1 MGAGMEKLKI
11 LIFIA
16 VVAACVYVAWV
27 NIPPWVHYYSFRDD
41 LDDIARVNSY
51 TPRTDDEIK
60 QIIIT
65 KARGE
70 EIQLKE
76 EQVTVSRG
84 PEGLGLVVHYSV
96 HVDMGVAAKD
106 WDFTAQSLN
115 KRL

>member
-1 MGAGMEKLKI
+1 MEKLKV

-16 VVAACVYVAWV
+16 VVAACVYLAWV
-27 NIPPWVHYYSFRDD
+27 NIPPWFHYYAFRDD

-51 TPRTDDEIK
+51 TGRNDDDIK
-60 QIIIT
+60 QMVIS
-65 KARGE
+65 KARSE
-70 EIQLKE
+70 EIQIKE
-76 EQVTVSRG
+76 DEVTVSRG
-84 PEGLGLVVHYSV
+84 PEGLGIVVHYRV